1 MDGRTAT
8 VRSGVAHAYAPLRDP
23 TTWRVTLYHLLDLPA
38 AWLAF
43 FLLLA
48 AGGFSVVLAPL
59 ALVVLAAVVAVVRRV
74 ARIERWRARQ
84 LLDLHID
91 EPAPPPDRDGVLE
104 WATGNLKD
112 TAAWRAVAYLAVRF
126 ALGNVAF
133 FVTALSWWV
142 TLAMLTTLVWAD
154 SPFTDAPHPG
164 DLYAILDVWWEHALA
179 FGAGL
184 VALAVVPRV
193 TRGIGWLSGRT
204 VTTLLGPGPDAQIR
218 RLEDQRSSAVRI
230 ADVDRRRIEQDLH
243 DGAQVQLTA
252 LAMQLGLTREALAE
266 GAERDTIAT
275 MVDEAHGQAKQAL
288 REIRDLARGIHPAI
302 LTDRG
307 LDAALASMVGRL
319 PVDVDLEVDVDP
331 RPPAAVE
338 SIAYFVA
345 AEALTNAVRHADSQ
359 EVGLR
364 VVGDGDQ
371 VVVEVRD
378 RGRGGAVA
386 DRGTGL
392 ANMRQRVESAGGELC
407 VMSPEG
413 VGTLVRAVVPCG
425 S

>member
-1 MDGRTAT
+1 MDGWTAT
-8 VRSGVAHAYAPLRDP
+8 VRSGLARAYAPLRDGA
-23 TTWRVTLYHLLDLPA
+23 TWRATFYNLLDLPA
-38 AWLAF
+38 AWLALL
-43 FLLLA
+43 LLLA
-48 AGGFSVVLAPL
+48 AGGFSMVLAPL
-59 ALVVLAAVVAVVRRV
+59 ALVVLAGLVAVVRRV
-74 ARIERWRARQ
+74 ARVERWRARR
-84 LLDLHID
+84 LLGVHVD
-91 EPAPPPDRDGVLE
+91 EPAAPAEHDGVLE
-104 WATGNLKD
+104 WVTGNLKD
-112 TAAWRAVAYLAVRF
+112 TTAWRAVAYLAVRF

-133 FVTALSWWV
+133 FITALSWWV
-142 TLAMLTTLVWAD
+142 TLATLTTLAWAD
-154 SPFTDAPHPG
+154 SPLTDTSRPG
-164 DLYAILDVWWEHALA
+164 DMYAILDVWWEHALA
-179 FGAGL
+179 FTAGM

-193 TRGIGWLSGRT
+193 VLGVGWLSGRA
-204 VTTLLGPGPDAQIR
+204 VTTLLGPGRDAEIR
-218 RLEDQRSSAVRI
+218 RLEGQRSSAVRI

-243 DGAQVQLTA
+243 DGAQVRLTA

-266 GAERDTIAT
+266 GAERETISAL
-275 MVDEAHGQAKQAL
+275 VDEAHGQAKQAL

-307 LDAALASMVGRL
+307 LDAALTSMVGRL
-319 PVDVDLEVDVDP
+319 PIAVDLEVDVDP

-359 EVGLR
+359 QVGLR
-364 VVGDGDQ
+364 VVSDGDH

-392 ANMRQRVESAGGELC
+392 ANMRQRVESVGGQLS

-413 VGTLVRAVVPCG
+413 VGTLVRAVVPCE

>member
-1 MDGRTAT
+1 MDGWTAT
-8 VRSGVAHAYAPLRDP
+8 VRSGLAHAYAPLRDGA
-23 TTWRVTLYHLLDLPA
+23 TWRATLYHLLDLPV
-38 AWLAF
+38 AWLGL
-43 FLLLA
+43 FLVLA
-48 AGGFSVVLAPL
+48 VGGFSLVLAPL
-59 ALVVLAAVVAVVRRV
+59 ALGILAAAVAVVRRV
-74 ARIERWRARQ
+74 ARVERWRARR
-84 LLDLHID
+84 LLDLHVD

-104 WATGNLKD
+104 WVTGNLKD
-112 TAAWRAVAYLAVRF
+112 AAAWRAVAYLAVRF
-126 ALGNVAF
+126 ALGNIAF
-133 FVTALSWWV
+133 FVTVLSWWV
-142 TLAMLTTLVWAD
+142 TLALLTTPAWAD
-154 SPFTDAPHPG
+154 SPFTDTSRPG
-164 DLYAILDVWWEHALA
+164 DVSAILDVWWEHALA
-179 FGAGL
+179 VTAGL

-193 TRGIGWLSGRT
+193 IRGIGWLSGRT

-243 DGAQVQLTA
+243 DGAQVRLTA

-266 GAERDTIAT
+266 GAEQDTVAA
-275 MVDEAHGQAKQAL
+275 MVDEAHAQAKQAL

-319 PVDVDLEVDVDP
+319 PVDVDLEVDVAP

-345 AEALTNAVRHADSQ
+345 AEALTNAVRHADSR

-364 VVGDGDQ
+364 VVGDGHQ

-378 RGRGGAVA
+378 RGRGGAVD

-392 ANMRQRVESAGGELC
+392 ANMRQRVESAGGELH